1 MHYSVDFKKLY
12 VKNLDSFG
20 LFLSEDESVIHMN
33 INLENVTDEELAEL
47 LEARIIKNF
56 LNQLD
61 ENEIRDLFNL

>member
-1 MHYSVDFKKLY
+1 VHYSVDFKKLY